1 MNTKLLIDLIVRQ
14 TTVLI
19 AQLSTAAG
27 IRAPLA
33 DIADQLFVQLSQ
45 ALEAQGVPRKVV
57 ADMFGLALRG
67 YQKKVQRITE
77 SATEHNK
84 TLWQATLDHL
94 HEQGSTSRI
103 KLFSRFDHDDPA
115 VVGAVLADLV
125 NSGLVY
131 RTGAA
136 DATVYGVTR
145 EQDYVALVQQ
155 QDLESTAS
163 LVWLMVY
170 RGSGVTRSA
179 IMEALSLEPERLDAA
194 LALLVEQGRV
204 EQQGESYS
212 ASTLMIPVG
221 SSQGWESAVFDH
233 FQAMVTAIGMK
244 LSMGKT
250 RSDEADVIGG
260 STLSFDIHAQHPY
273 RDEVLGL
280 LGQVRTQVNELWQ
293 RVVEH
298 DKQNPTPEAQ
308 QQRVSFYFGQSVRQ
322 GEEP

>member
-84 TLWQATLDHL
+84 TLWQAMLDHL
-94 HEQGSTSRI
+94 HEQGTTSRL
-103 KLFSRFDHDDPA
+103 KLFARFAHDDPA
-115 VVGAVLADLV
+115 AVGAVLADLV
-125 NSGLVY
+125 NSGLVFK
-131 RTGAA
+131 TGAG
-136 DATVYGVTR
+136 DATLYGMTR
-145 EQDYVALVQQ
+145 EQDYAALVQQ
-155 QDLESTAS
+155 QDLESAAS
-163 LVWLMVY
+163 LIWLTVY
-170 RGSGVTRSA
+170 RGSQVTRTKILESLKLDP
-179 IMEALSLEPERLDAA
+179 EQLDKALGM
-194 LALLVEQGRV
+194 LVEQGRI
-204 EQQGESYS
+204 EQRGESYS

-221 SSQGWESAVFDH
+221 SEQGWESAVFDH

-244 LSMGKT
+244 LSTGKP
-250 RSDEADVIGG
+250 RSDQADTIGG
-260 STLSFDIHAQHPY
+260 STLSFDVHAGHPH
-273 RDEVLGL
+273 REEVLAL
-280 LGQVRTQVNELWQ
+280 LGQVRAQVNELWN
-293 RVVEH
+293 RVVEY
-298 DKQNPTPEAQ
+298 DRQYPTPEAQ
-308 QQRVSFYFGQSVRQ
+308 KQRVSFYFGQFVQ
-322 GEEP
+322 QWDEP

>member
-84 TLWQATLDHL
+84 TLWQAMLDHL
-94 HEQGSTSRI
+94 QEQGSTSRI
-103 KLFSRFDHDDPA
+103 KLFARFGHDDPA
-115 VVGAVLADLV
+115 AVGAVLADLV

-131 RTGAA
+131 KTGAG
-136 DATVYGVTR
+136 DATLYGVTR
-145 EQDYVALVQQ
+145 EQDYAALVQQ

-163 LVWLMVY
+163 LVWLTVY
-170 RGSGVTRSA
+170 RNSGVA
-179 IMEALSLEPERLDAA
+179 QAKIAEILSLDSERLDRA
-194 LALLVEQGRV
+194 LATLVEQGRI
-204 EQQGESYS
+204 EQQGDTYS

-221 SSQGWESAVFDH
+221 SGQGWESAVFDH

-250 RSDEADVIGG
+250 RSDQADVIGG
-260 STLSFDIHAQHPY
+260 STLSFDVHPNHPH
-273 RDEVLGL
+273 RAEVLAL
-280 LGQVRTQVNELWQ
+280 LGQVRAQVNELWNK
-293 RVVEH
+293 VVEYDRQH
-298 DKQNPTPEAQ
+298 PVPETEK
-308 QQRVSFYFGQSVRQ
+308 QRVSFYFGQSVQ
-322 GEEP
+322 GSEEP